1 MSSKFDRNKVPSA
14 GKLLPFNFPR
24 FKRFICDNR
33 MKVLLVEHN
42 TLPLINFELCFKA
55 SPLIENAG
63 LEGLASLTANLM
75 SEGTTSRNSEQIA
88 NDLEHY
94 GIDYSA
100 QADWDSIHFSLSTL
114 SKYSLKAFSILA
126 DILQNPVFPEKEI
139 ERVKKERI
147 ADRQRTVDSLGKV
160 VTEQFAKMLYGD
172 YRYATPLRG
181 SINSLKNIRRENIV
195 DFYDKYFHFK
205 DAVLLVTGDIN
216 EEELKTL
223 IKSNFTKPSNPVKSE
238 IPLLKYNPGSSDKVR
253 IIHKEGAQQSE
264 VLLGHLGINRSNP
277 DHYTVLLLNQIL
289 GGYFLSRLN
298 MNLRQDKGFTYGI
311 SSGFGFRKITGPFS
325 ISAAVHSENTAEAI
339 DEILKEVK
347 KITSESVTDE
357 ELANAKGYFG
367 GVFPIAFETAEQ
379 ILYGLATIESHGLD
393 DDYFRTFREKI
404 NQVSKEDILK
414 AAQKYLHPDNF
425 IIVAGGDKTLIEK
438 QLTNKYII
446 ETYDL
451 NGNILTG

>member
-24 FKRFICDNR
+24 FKRLLCDNG

-42 TLPLINFELCFKA
+42 TLPIVNFELCFKA
-55 SPLIENAG
+55 SPLIEDEG
-63 LEGLASLTANLM
+63 FEGLASLTANLM

-100 QADWDSIHFSLSTL
+100 QADWDSIHFSLSNLT
-114 SKYSLKAFSILA
+114 KYTDKAFAIFA
-126 DILQNPVFPEKEI
+126 DILQNPVFPEKEVQ
-139 ERVKKERI
+139 RVKKERI
-147 ADRQRTVDSLGKV
+147 ADRQRSVDSIGKV
-160 VTEQFAKMLYGD
+160 VTEQFAKMLYAD

-181 SINSLKNIRRENIV
+181 SIASLKNIRRENIA

-216 EEELKTL
+216 EEKLRAL
-223 IKSNFTKPSNPVKSE
+223 IKNNFTKPSNPFKYKS
-238 IPLLKYNPGSSDKVR
+238 PLLKYNKGSSDRVR
-253 IIHKEGAQQSE
+253 IIHKEGAQQTE
-264 VLLGHLGINRSNP
+264 VLLGHIGIDRSNP

-311 SSGFGFRKITGPFS
+311 SSGFGFRKVTGPFS
-325 ISAAVHSENTAEAI
+325 ISAAVHSKNTAEAI
-339 DEILKEVK
+339 DEIIKEVK
-347 KITSESVTDE
+347 KITNEPVTDE

-379 ILYGLATIESHGLD
+379 ILYGLATIESHQLD

-404 NQVSKEDILK
+404 TKISKEDILK
-414 AAQKYLHPDNF
+414 AAQKYLHPDNLL
-425 IIVAGGDKTLIEK
+425 IVAGGDKSLIEK
-438 QLTNKYII
+438 QFVNNYII
-446 ETYDL
+446 EVYDL
-451 NGNILTG
+451 YGNILTV